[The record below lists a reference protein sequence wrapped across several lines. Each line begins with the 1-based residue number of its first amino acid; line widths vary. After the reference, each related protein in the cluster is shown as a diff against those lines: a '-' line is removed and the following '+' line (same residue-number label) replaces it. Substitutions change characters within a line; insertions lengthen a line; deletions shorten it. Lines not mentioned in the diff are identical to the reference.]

1 MRGRYLLGVA
11 VLALG
16 TGTAGAQTDPA
27 PPNPKATLGAP
38 RSLDVKDT
46 LPSAPQPP
54 GMDPGAVANSNQPA
68 ILPGQCSPTAGPCC
82 GNGQAPSQACGEKY
96 QAWEP
101 GCGPEARFWV
111 GADYMLWWMR
121 SPAVPV
127 LVTTGPA
134 SSAGILG
141 QQGTTVLAGGSNVNQ
156 GAFSGLRLG
165 AGCWLDELQTVGIEG
180 NWFTLGSRS
189 WSFTAGNNGDPGA
202 AVIAR
207 PFFNA
212 LSNSED
218 SELVAVGGLLA
229 GTVLV
234 NESSRL
240 DGWEANG
247 LFNLCCSCNTRFDL
261 LVGFRSLELN
271 DGLTIL
277 EDLTVLPSVPG
288 LGGNHF
294 QVADEFHTRSTLYA
308 GQLGARLSYQYG
320 SWDTNLTG
328 KVALGSN
335 HEEVAINGFT
345 GLTPA
350 GGATTVLSGGLL
362 ALPSNIGSYS
372 RDVFAVVPEVGLS
385 LGYWL
390 TNTIHIGAGYSFLY
404 WSNVV
409 RAGDQ
414 IDRVVNP
421 LQVPALQGA
430 ASSATRPAFTFNGT
444 DFWAHGLTCSL
455 EFRF

>member
-1 MRGRYLLGVA
+1 MRGRCFLGIA
-11 VLALG
+11 VLVLG
-16 TGTAGAQTDPA
+16 TGIAGAQTDSV
-27 PPNPKATLGAP
+27 PPSPVAKLLGP
-38 RSLDVKDT
+38 RPVDLKNDG
-46 LPSAPQPP
+46 PSALPP
-54 GMDPGAVANSNQPA
+54 AARDTSAVGTSNQPPD
-68 ILPGQCSPTAGPCC
+68 LPTKYSPTPWVNHDYQVPYKACDPC
-82 GNGQAPSQACGEKY
+82 QT
-96 QAWEP
+96 WEP
-101 GCGPEARFWV
+101 GCGPDARFWV
-111 GADYMLWWMR
+111 HADYMLWWMR
-121 SPAVPV
+121 SPSVPV
-127 LVTTGPA
+127 LVTTGPT

-141 QQGTTVLAGGSNVNQ
+141 QPGTTVLAGGSNVDL

-165 AGCWLDELQTVGIEG
+165 AGCWLDEFQTVGIEG

-189 WSFTAGNNGDPGA
+189 WSFGAGNNGDPGA
-202 AVIAR
+202 PVVAR

-212 LSNSED
+212 LSNMED

-234 NESSRL
+234 NVSSRL
-240 DGWEANG
+240 DGWEVNG
-247 LFNLCCSCNTRFDL
+247 LYNLCCDCNTRFDL
-261 LVGFRSLELN
+261 LAGFRSLELN
-271 DGLTIL
+271 DGLTVV

-288 LGGNHF
+288 LGGNRF

-308 GQLGARLSYQYG
+308 GQLGARLSYQHG
-320 SWDTNLTG
+320 SWDTTLTG

-350 GGATTVLSGGLL
+350 GGPTTVLPGGLL

-372 RDVFAVVPEVGLS
+372 RDVFSVVPEVGLT

-390 TNTIHIGAGYSFLY
+390 TNSIHIRIGYNFLY

-421 LQVPALQGA
+421 QQVPALQGA

-444 DFWAHGLTCSL
+444 DFWAHGLACSL